1 MKATKRIHSHRSSL
15 QLFSVCYLL
24 EGTVAPSAESSGD
37 FLTPTS
43 ATPPSPVPFAS
54 SHIQVITP
62 ASIYVHIN
70 VTENTLVWCKALKGN
85 TNFTTELLEKEAE
98 GNFITCLIALLSWCV
113 AEGVIKLLALSPN
126 TVYTIHCIAQLSN
139 GSYFYTKPIQAQTD
153 DGIRSNFDKPK
164 QPFKSKTFA
173 EPNDPYLTRLT
184 QTWTL

>member
-85 TNFTTELLEKEAE
+85 TNFTIELLEKEAE
-98 GNFITCLIALLSWCV
+98 GNFITCLIVLLS
-113 AEGVIKLLALSPN
+113 
-126 TVYTIHCIAQLSN
+126 
-139 GSYFYTKPIQAQTD
+139 
-153 DGIRSNFDKPK
+153 
-164 QPFKSKTFA
+164 
-173 EPNDPYLTRLT
+173 
-184 QTWTL
+184 